1 MRKQT
6 NKKTNPTVILICGLL
21 VAGTVAGGFGLKVYN
36 QQQTIKQEAQAIQ
49 ETNTFEP
56 EVFIQEEIPQEV
68 VEQQEQATNQKLETA
83 QTGKTISTNNNLS
96 SLLESSNID
105 YEMMLESF
113 DKVYEQ
119 KVNYLDIIED
129 NYKLEENEPYSITGF
144 GEVLNSKEGYK
155 ELGLSAEQYEK
166 LQKNGFFVKMV
177 SDLNLKKDKHEVFY
191 LYYNIS
197 FAKDNSVYET
207 LSNSEKSIYFDS
219 ILKTYDQMQK
229 KAIPIYTVCNDNK
242 STPNFKT
249 GHILVTFN
257 N

>member
-56 EVFIQEEIPQEV
+56 EVFVQEEIPQEV
-68 VEQQEQATNQKLETA
+68 VEQQEQAINQRLETA

-119 KVNYLDIIED
+119 KYLEQIIAKQDE
-129 NYKLEENEPYSITGF
+129 LENLDTISGCTITSK
-144 GEVLNSKEGYK
+144 VLKEIV
-155 ELGLSAEQYEK
+155 EK
-166 LQKNGFFVKMV
+166 T
-177 SDLNLKKDKHEVFY
+177 KKD
-191 LYYNIS
+191 YN
-197 FAKDNSVYET
+197 K
-207 LSNSEKSIYFDS
+207 
-219 ILKTYDQMQK
+219 
-229 KAIPIYTVCNDNK
+229 
-242 STPNFKT
+242 
-249 GHILVTFN
+249 
-257 N
+257 